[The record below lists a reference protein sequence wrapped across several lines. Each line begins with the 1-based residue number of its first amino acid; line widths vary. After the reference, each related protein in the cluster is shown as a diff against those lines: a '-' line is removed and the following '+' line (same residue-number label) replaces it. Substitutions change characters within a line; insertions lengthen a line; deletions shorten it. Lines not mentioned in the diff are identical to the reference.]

1 MRAITLA
8 ALVARRLMPF
18 EYRFGAIWY
27 GIAEVPTTRNKVNCA
42 DWSAGI
48 QPAFTVESGNK
59 SSVVQD
65 RQFIVDRQGGPSY
78 RSKKLRHDTIAP
90 SWMGVI

>member
-1 MRAITLA
+1 MRTFASRIIGTA
-8 ALVARRLMPF
+8 A
-18 EYRFGAIWY
+18 
-27 GIAEVPTTRNKVNCA
+27 IAEVPATRNKVKEQYCA
-42 DWSAGI
+42 ARWREAGWI
-48 QPAFTVESGNK
+48 PADQSDAGPPNHRVGNK

-90 SWMGVI
+90 S

>member
-1 MRAITLA
+1 MTEIHNACNYTSGVGRGGLWW
-8 ALVARRLMPF
+8 
-18 EYRFGAIWY
+18 FGGPAS
-27 GIAEVPTTRNKVNCA
+27 

-48 QPAFTVESGNK
+48 QPASRRVGNK